1 MSKLYTIYDSKAS
14 VFTAPMLQR
23 NSAEFIRG
31 FSTVVNDGKSSY
43 SLYPEDF
50 TAFEIGDFS
59 SDSGSIT
66 CHKDLVSVCRAI
78 DLVKQTPS
86 Q

>member
-1 MSKLYTIYDSKAS
+1 MSKLYVIFDSKAQ
-14 VFTAPMLQR
+14 VYTAPMIQR

-31 FSTVVNDGKSSY
+31 FGTVVNDGKSSY
-43 SLYPEDF
+43 SLYPEDYI
-50 TAFEIGDFS
+50 AFEIGEYDERT
-59 SDSGSIT
+59 GSINAYNEPI
-66 CHKDLVSVCRAI
+66 SVVRAI